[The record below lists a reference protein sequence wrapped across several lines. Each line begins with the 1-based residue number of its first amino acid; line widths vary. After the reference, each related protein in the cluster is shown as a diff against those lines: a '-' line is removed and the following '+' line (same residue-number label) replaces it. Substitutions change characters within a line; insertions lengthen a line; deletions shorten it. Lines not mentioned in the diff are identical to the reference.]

1 MNETKKVKE
10 PMTMIRVRQETR
22 EKLKYVGKKGE
33 SYDEIISRLFY
44 AYLTDE
50 QGHKNT
56 SEYEQQRLLRRIKSR
71 TDEELNKLIADADA
85 LIEGFRERGERWE
98 NVVQT
103 HESDTL
109 EQLIWGI
116 EEMSLSVYE
125 LTVLGVLIDKKLVET
140 ELRRRASR

>member
-33 SYDEIISRLFY
+33 SYDEIMSRLFY

-116 EEMSLSVYE
+116 GEMSLSVYE

-140 ELRRRASR
+140 ELRRRAGR

>member
-116 EEMSLSVYE
+116 GEMSLSVYE

>member
-125 LTVLGVLIDKKLVET
+125 LTVLSVLIDKKLVET
-140 ELRRRASR
+140 ELRRRAGR

>member
-1 MNETKKVKE
+1 MSGTF
-10 PMTMIRVRQETR
+10 I
-22 EKLKYVGKKGE
+22 
-33 SYDEIISRLFY
+33 
-44 AYLTDE
+44 
-50 QGHKNT
+50 
-56 SEYEQQRLLRRIKSR
+56 
-71 TDEELNKLIADADA
+71 LITLADADA
-85 LIEGFRERGERWE
+85 LIEGFRGRGERWE

>member
-140 ELRRRASR
+140 ELWRRAGR

>member
-10 PMTMIRVRQETR
+10 PMTMIRLSQETR

-125 LTVLGVLIDKKLVET
+125 LTVLSVLIDKKLVET
-140 ELRRRASR
+140 ELRRRAGR

>member
-1 MNETKKVKE
+1 VSGTF
-10 PMTMIRVRQETR
+10 I
-22 EKLKYVGKKGE
+22 
-33 SYDEIISRLFY
+33 
-44 AYLTDE
+44 
-50 QGHKNT
+50 
-56 SEYEQQRLLRRIKSR
+56 
-71 TDEELNKLIADADA
+71 LITLADADA

-116 EEMSLSVYE
+116 EEMSLFVNE

>member
-116 EEMSLSVYE
+116 GEMSLSVYE

-140 ELRRRASR
+140 ELWRRAGR

>member
-116 EEMSLSVYE
+116 EEMSLFVNE

>member
-1 MNETKKVKE
+1 
-10 PMTMIRVRQETR
+10 MIRVRQETR

-116 EEMSLSVYE
+116 GEMSLSVYE

-140 ELRRRASR
+140 ELWRRAGR

>member
-1 MNETKKVKE
+1 
-10 PMTMIRVRQETR
+10 MIRVRQETR

-140 ELRRRASR
+140 ELRRRAGR

>member
-140 ELRRRASR
+140 ELRRRAGR

>member
-125 LTVLGVLIDKKLVET
+125 LKVLGVLIDKKLVET
-140 ELRRRASR
+140 DLRRRAGR

>member
-116 EEMSLSVYE
+116 GEMSLSVYE

-140 ELRRRASR
+140 ELRRRAGR